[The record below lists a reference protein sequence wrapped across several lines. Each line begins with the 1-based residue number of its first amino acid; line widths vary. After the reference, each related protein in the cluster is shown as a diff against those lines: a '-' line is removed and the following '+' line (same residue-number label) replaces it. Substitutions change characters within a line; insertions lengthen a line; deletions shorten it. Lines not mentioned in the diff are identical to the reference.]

1 MFIVSIM
8 AFSEIFAKKRIEIL
22 RVLRQELELYKY
34 ERYLMEEGRREGQE
48 LVARLIL
55 KLLEQNRL
63 EDLNRAAKD
72 LEYRK
77 KLFQEFEIRRE
88 DIYEKDAI
96 L

>member
-1 MFIVSIM
+1 M

>member
-1 MFIVSIM
+1 
-8 AFSEIFAKKRIEIL
+8 
-22 RVLRQELELYKY
+22 
-34 ERYLMEEGRREGQE
+34 MEEGRREGQE